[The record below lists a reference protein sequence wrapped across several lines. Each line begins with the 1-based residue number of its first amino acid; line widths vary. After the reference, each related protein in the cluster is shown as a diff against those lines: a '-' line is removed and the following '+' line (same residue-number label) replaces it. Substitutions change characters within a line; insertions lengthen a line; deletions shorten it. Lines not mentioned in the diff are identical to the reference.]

1 MSQPASLTWLA
12 GHEFRLGWRDW
23 TSLMTAGGRT
33 RARTATIALTAF
45 AAFMHVFAF
54 WTVASYANADLAS
67 DTSTF
72 ITGSLLLSWSLLL
85 SQIRALISI
94 SSSRRPLAREKC
106 SRCAWAALPVP
117 P

>member
-54 WTVASYANADLAS
+54 WTVASYANAHP
-67 DTSTF
+67 T
-72 ITGSLLLSWSLLL
+72 
-85 SQIRALISI
+85 
-94 SSSRRPLAREKC
+94 RRPW
-106 SRCAWAALPVP
+106 SALRAPCCCP
-117 P
+117 